1 MDIDELKRKVEEAD
15 EMTVEEIIAYESMV
29 KPVKQVY
36 GKYGTLAKKYLEE
49 HSVGKYMALA
59 GDLPE
64 YLHTIDRRAEELYE
78 SMYRNL
84 SKEERFKKTGN
95 FLKDAK
101 IEREIQSRIEEE
113 ILNEIVYVD

>member
-1 MDIDELKRKVEEAD
+1 MNIEVLKQKAESD
-15 EMTVEEIIAYESMV
+15 DGMTVEEIIAYEQAV

-49 HSVGKYMALA
+49 FNVGKYMALA

-64 YLHTIDRRAEELYE
+64 YLHEIDRQAEAMHE
-78 SMYRNL
+78 SMYAKL
-84 SKEERFKKTGN
+84 SVMEEYKKTGD
-95 FLKDAK
+95 FVRDAQL
-101 IEREIQSRIEEE
+101 EREIQSRIEEE